1 MAGALPSVQPPAPT
15 PLQQPNP
22 LINPPGMVE
31 PGNLDPFHR
40 RTLDN
45 KNGTFSTTLSFSVG
59 TDKGETLI
67 PQVVKGQLLT
77 KREAIAHYMKTGQHL
92 GIFDSPQSADAYS
105 SALHDAQGQLMLQ
118 GATNIQL
125 PQSRY
130 RGSFQPEQGYV
141 PSKRTPGRPLTDM
154 ELQDMRAKR

>member
-45 KNGTFSTTLSFSVG
+45 KNGTFSTTLSFSIG
-59 TDKGETLI
+59 GDKGETLI

-77 KREAIAHYMKTGQHL
+77 KREAIAHYMKTGQHRVFSTHRKAQTRIL
-92 GIFDSPQSADAYS
+92 LPCTTRRDSSCCKVPRIYSYRHHGTGVRSNRSRAMCLRSAHLAG
-105 SALHDAQGQLMLQ
+105 H
-118 GATNIQL
+118 
-125 PQSRY
+125 
-130 RGSFQPEQGYV
+130 
-141 PSKRTPGRPLTDM
+141 
-154 ELQDMRAKR
+154 